1 MRQFTCQNATV
12 YVPECDSLRASSL
25 KLVVQ
30 ILFNNIF
37 FPSTTPSGAELRSKI
52 EAERDEAERLDE
64 ELCEIRAMRE
74 DLYSSDDKSDSAD
87 SDDDD
92 DDEETLLATL
102 NHLVMQNAD
111 LKVRAAGA
119 HPHRVRAHY
128 NGCGPNSIKR
138 EF

>member
-1 MRQFTCQNATV
+1 MQCGSAIICQNATV
-12 YVPECDSLRASSL
+12 RASIL

-30 ILFNNIF
+30 ILFNKIF

-102 NHLVMQNAD
+102 NHLVMKNAD
-111 LKVRAAGA
+111 LKVREAGD
-119 HPHRVRAHY
+119 RLYLVCAHY